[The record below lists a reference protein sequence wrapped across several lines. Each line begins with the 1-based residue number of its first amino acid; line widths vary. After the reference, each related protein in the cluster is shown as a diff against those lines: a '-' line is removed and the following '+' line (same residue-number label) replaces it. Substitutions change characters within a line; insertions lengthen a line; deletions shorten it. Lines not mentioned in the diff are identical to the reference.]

1 MPRRAPASR
10 LIACAA
16 AAATA
21 LTLVSCSASGHRPAP
36 AKAVPT
42 LRQGQRP
49 NIVFVLSD
57 DLSRNLV
64 KYMPQVEKMQK
75 DGVNF
80 TNYFVTN
87 SLCCPSRATTFTGN
101 LPHNTGIFSNGG
113 TDGGFTAF
121 HARGEE
127 KHTFA
132 TSLQSAGYRT
142 ALFGK
147 YLNKYPADGRTG
159 PGPAAAHAFVP
170 PGWSQWAVTT
180 NGYNSY
186 KYWLNVNGRPQWKG
200 KRARDHVTSQIENRG
215 LQFIRD
221 SVRMNKPFMLELA
234 PFAPHLPATPE
245 PQDAKK
251 FANLKA
257 PRSPSFNEADM
268 SDKPKWLRNHRP
280 LTPAWIR
287 QIDQQFRN
295 RVRSVQGVD
304 RMIGRVR
311 DLLKSEGVA
320 KNTYVVFTSDNGLH
334 LGEHRLRQGKLTTFD
349 IDIHVPLVAVGPGI
363 KKGRTEKALTANTD
377 LCPTF
382 IDLAKSQKLPSTDGE
397 ALTPLLLGKP
407 GWKKRSAVLIEHH
420 GPDLDKSD
428 PDVPLIGSGNP
439 PSYEAVRTLH
449 GVYTQ
454 YDDGEREYYNLRK
467 DPYELNNSWNT
478 LTPAQRRGWAKMVA
492 GLRHCKG
499 SSCVK

>member
-16 AAATA
+16 AAAIA
-21 LTLVSCSASGHRPAP
+21 LTLVSCSGNGHQPP
-36 AKAVPT
+36 KAVPK

-64 KYMPQVEKMQK
+64 KYMPQVKKMEK

-113 TDGGFTAF
+113 RDGGFAAF

-127 KHTFA
+127 RHTFA
-132 TSLQSAGYRT
+132 TSMQAAGYRT
-142 ALFGK
+142 GLFGK

-159 PGPAAAHAFVP
+159 PGPAAKHAYVP

-180 NGYNSY
+180 NGYSSY
-186 KYWLNVNGRPQWKG
+186 RYYLNVDGRPRWFG
-200 KRARDHVTSQIENRG
+200 KRPQDHITEQIASRG
-215 LQFIRD
+215 TQFIRD
-221 SVRMNKPFMLELA
+221 SVRLNKPFMLELA

-251 FANLKA
+251 YANLKA

-280 LTPAWIR
+280 LTPQWTR
-287 QIDQQFRN
+287 DIDRQFRN
-295 RVRSVQGVD
+295 RVRSVQAVD

-311 DLLKSEGVA
+311 DLLKTEGIE

-363 KKGRTEKALTANTD
+363 GKGRTEKALTANTD

-397 ALTPLLLGKP
+397 PLTPLLLDRP
-407 GWKKRSAVLIEHH
+407 GWKKRTAVLIEHH
-420 GPDLDKSD
+420 GPDLDRGD

-439 PSYEAVRTLH
+439 PSYEAVRTLKAE
-449 GVYTQ
+449 YAE
-454 YDDGEREYYNLRK
+454 YADGEREYYNVEK
-467 DPYELNNSWNT
+467 DPYELDNAWNT
-478 LTPAQRRGWAKMVA
+478 LTPAKRRQWANLVA
-492 GLRHCKG
+492 SLKHCKG
-499 SSCVK
+499 GACVR